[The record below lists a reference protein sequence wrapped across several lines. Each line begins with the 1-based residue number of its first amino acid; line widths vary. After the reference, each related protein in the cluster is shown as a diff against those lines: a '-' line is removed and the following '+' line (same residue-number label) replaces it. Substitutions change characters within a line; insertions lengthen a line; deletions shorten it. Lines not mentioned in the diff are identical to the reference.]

1 MIWAEK
7 YRPRTVEECVLPP
20 KIKDAFKKFVAD
32 KNMPNLL
39 LSGPA
44 GIGKTSVAK
53 AVLNECGFD
62 HILINGSLKGNI
74 DTLRNEIMAYAS
86 TTSFTGGRKYVIL
99 DEADYL
105 NANST
110 QPALR
115 NFMEEFSKN
124 CGFILTCNFKNRLI
138 DPLQSRCS
146 TVDFTMTK
154 DEKAACLVQ
163 FLKRV
168 EWILESEKV
177 PYDKP
182 SVAKLITRHF
192 PDFRKVLNDL
202 QRYAA
207 NGKIDSGVLA
217 SMSDESFKRLVGFLK
232 EKNFT
237 EMRKWVAQNSDLEP
251 HVIFRSLY
259 DASHDL
265 MVPASVPQMVI
276 HLAEYDYKSAFVVD
290 QEVNVVAALTEIM
303 ADCKWK

>member
-265 MVPASVPQMVI
+265 MVPTSVPQMVI